1 MSGDTADPQDG
12 IPAPEAIA
20 MYLYDNRQR
29 KLSLQTQMGLQKDRE
44 ALTDMILVARKAA
57 STHLELDRPN
67 FREQRPETLVTI
79 TDEVLKEWAQEWD
92 AFEDLRLPVLAFD
105 LVPEDI
111 QQASQDPTVERQPA
125 DPMKEAKRSN
135 SRTSTGIEQTSP
147 GRPLASTPEAS
158 GAIPS
163 FLYGLKFPSH
173 DAEKI
178 ARLLKSMGVEDKEFL
193 EILATLEMRNQWLD
207 ELREEGDL
215 TPIQARLLK
224 EGLDRLGRDA
234 K

>member
-1 MSGDTADPQDG
+1 MSCVMRNACGTV
-12 IPAPEAIA
+12 
-20 MYLYDNRQR
+20 LTRSNRQV
-29 KLSLQTQMGLQKDRE
+29 LVGLLRQ
-44 ALTDMILVARKAA
+44 L
-57 STHLELDRPN
+57 
-67 FREQRPETLVTI
+67 
-79 TDEVLKEWAQEWD
+79 LKH
-92 AFEDLRLPVLAFD
+92 R
-105 LVPEDI
+105 
-111 QQASQDPTVERQPA
+111 
-125 DPMKEAKRSN
+125 
-135 SRTSTGIEQTSP
+135 
-147 GRPLASTPEAS
+147 

-178 ARLLKSMGVEDKEFL
+178 ARLLKSMGVEDKEYL